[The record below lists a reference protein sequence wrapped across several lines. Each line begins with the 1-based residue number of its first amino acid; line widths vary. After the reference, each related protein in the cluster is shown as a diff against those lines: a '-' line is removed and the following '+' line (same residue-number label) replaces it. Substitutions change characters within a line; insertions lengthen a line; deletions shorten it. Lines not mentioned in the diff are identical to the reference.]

1 MNGYR
6 KTFYDIKNYRHIYVP
21 DVKNFRHLSKS
32 EIAKVRKNLIK
43 WKKSLKSKKFHGN
56 FDSVDYED
64 LDKYDDN

>member
-1 MNGYR
+1 MGIE
-6 KTFYDIKNYRHIYVP
+6 KLFMIVYVP

-43 WKKSLKSKKFHGN
+43 WKKSLKSKKCHGN

>member
-32 EIAKVRKNLIK
+32 EIAKVRKYLIK
-43 WKKSLKSKKFHGN
+43 
-56 FDSVDYED
+56 
-64 LDKYDDN
+64 